1 MKKILISLAA
11 IASLAMAAINLN
23 TATKEELMSLDG
35 IGSAKAD
42 AIIEYRKANKFN
54 SIDDLKN
61 VNGIGD
67 KTFDNL
73 KGEISTTGKSEVS
86 EKVKASKKKMDEA
99 KDEMKEKISDKKD
112 KFKKK
117 ASKTK
122 EELTS
127 SKEDE
132 TGMSEKAKDE
142 KDKVVDKV
150 KEKKEKAASKAK
162 SKKEK
167 LKESCKSYFLKR
179 LDFNGKLYKTIV
191 INGEFFYYNEKR
203 DDLDDFDGY
212 KY

>member
-1 MKKILISLAA
+1 MTKILLSLAA
-11 IASLAMAAINLN
+11 VASFALAAINLN

-86 EKVKASKKKMDEA
+86 EKAKASKKKMGDA
-99 KDEMKEKISDKKD
+99 KDEMKDKLSDKKD
-112 KFKKK
+112 KLKNK

-122 EELTS
+122 DELGS
-127 SKEDE
+127 STKDE
-132 TGMSEKAKDE
+132 NNMSENA
-142 KDKVVDKV
+142 
-150 KEKKEKAASKAK
+150 KEKKEMLSDKVKDKKEKAISKAK
-162 SKKEK
+162 SKKEE
-167 LKESCKSYFLKR
+167 LKEKL
-179 LDFNGKLYKTIV
+179 GK
-191 INGEFFYYNEKR
+191 
-203 DDLDDFDGY
+203 
-212 KY
+212 

>member
-1 MKKILISLAA
+1 MEMKKILISLAA

-86 EKVKASKKKMDEA
+86 EKAKAGKKKMDEA

-127 SKEDE
+127 NKEDE
-132 TGMSEKAKDE
+132 TSVSE

-167 LKESCKSYFLKR
+167 LKE
-179 LDFNGKLYKTIV
+179 KL
-191 INGEFFYYNEKR
+191 EK
-203 DDLDDFDGY
+203 
-212 KY
+212 

>member
-86 EKVKASKKKMDEA
+86 EKA
-99 KDEMKEKISDKKD
+99 KDEIKEKISDKKD

-122 EELTS
+122 EELNS
-127 SKEDE
+127 NKEDE
-132 TGMSEKAKDE
+132 TSISEKAKDE

-167 LKESCKSYFLKR
+167 LKE
-179 LDFNGKLYKTIV
+179 KL
-191 INGEFFYYNEKR
+191 EK
-203 DDLDDFDGY
+203 
-212 KY
+212 

>member
-86 EKVKASKKKMDEA
+86 EKAKASKKKMDEV
-99 KDEMKEKISDKKD
+99 KDEMKDKISDKKD

-132 TGMSEKAKDE
+132 TSMGEKTKDE

-167 LKESCKSYFLKR
+167 LKE
-179 LDFNGKLYKTIV
+179 KL
-191 INGEFFYYNEKR
+191 EK
-203 DDLDDFDGY
+203 
-212 KY
+212 

>member
-86 EKVKASKKKMDEA
+86 EKAKAGKKKMDEA

-122 EELTS
+122 E
-127 SKEDE
+127 DE
-132 TGMSEKAKDE
+132 TSMSEKAKGE

-150 KEKKEKAASKAK
+150 KEKKEKAALKAK

-167 LKESCKSYFLKR
+167 LKEK
-179 LDFNGKLYKTIV
+179 LDK
-191 INGEFFYYNEKR
+191 
-203 DDLDDFDGY
+203 
-212 KY
+212 

>member
-1 MKKILISLAA
+1 MKKILVSLAA

-86 EKVKASKKKMDEA
+86 EKAKASKKKIDEA

-117 ASKTK
+117 ASK
-122 EELTS
+122 

-132 TGMSEKAKDE
+132 TSISEKAKDE

-150 KEKKEKAASKAK
+150 KEKKEKTASKAK

-167 LKESCKSYFLKR
+167 LKE
-179 LDFNGKLYKTIV
+179 KL
-191 INGEFFYYNEKR
+191 EK
-203 DDLDDFDGY
+203 
-212 KY
+212 

>member
-86 EKVKASKKKMDEA
+86 EKAKASKKKMDEA

-127 SKEDE
+127 NKEDE
-132 TGMSEKAKDE
+132 TSVSEKAKDE

-150 KEKKEKAASKAK
+150 KDKKEKAVSKAK

-167 LKESCKSYFLKR
+167 LKE
-179 LDFNGKLYKTIV
+179 KL
-191 INGEFFYYNEKR
+191 EK
-203 DDLDDFDGY
+203 
-212 KY
+212 

>member
-1 MKKILISLAA
+1 MTKILLSLAA
-11 IASLAMAAINLN
+11 VASLAMAVINLN

-86 EKVKASKKKMDEA
+86 EKAKASKKKMGDA
-99 KDEMKEKISDKKD
+99 KDEMKDKLSDKKD
-112 KFKKK
+112 KLKNK

-122 EELTS
+122 DELGS
-127 SKEDE
+127 STKDE
-132 TGMSEKAKDE
+132 NSMSEN
-142 KDKVVDKV
+142 V
-150 KEKKEKAASKAK
+150 KEKKEKATSKAK
-162 SKKEK
+162 SKKEE
-167 LKESCKSYFLKR
+167 LKEKL
-179 LDFNGKLYKTIV
+179 GK
-191 INGEFFYYNEKR
+191 
-203 DDLDDFDGY
+203 
-212 KY
+212 

>member
-73 KGEISTTGKSEVS
+73 KGEISTTGTSEIS
-86 EKVKASKKKMDEA
+86 EKAKAGKKKMDEA

-132 TGMSEKAKDE
+132 TSMSEKAKDE

-167 LKESCKSYFLKR
+167 LKE
-179 LDFNGKLYKTIV
+179 KL
-191 INGEFFYYNEKR
+191 EK
-203 DDLDDFDGY
+203 
-212 KY
+212 

>member
-86 EKVKASKKKMDEA
+86 EKAKAGKKKMDET
-99 KDEMKEKISDKKD
+99 KDEKISDKKD

-132 TGMSEKAKDE
+132 TSISEKAKDE
-142 KDKVVDKV
+142 KDKVVNKI
-150 KEKKEKAASKAK
+150 KEKKEKTASKAK

-167 LKESCKSYFLKR
+167 LKE
-179 LDFNGKLYKTIV
+179 KL
-191 INGEFFYYNEKR
+191 EK
-203 DDLDDFDGY
+203 
-212 KY
+212 

>member
-86 EKVKASKKKMDEA
+86 EKAKASKKKMDEA
-99 KDEMKEKISDKKD
+99 KDEMKEKSLIKKINL
-112 KFKKK
+112 KRK
-117 ASKTK
+117 
-122 EELTS
+122 LL
-127 SKEDE
+127 
-132 TGMSEKAKDE
+132 
-142 KDKVVDKV
+142 
-150 KEKKEKAASKAK
+150 
-162 SKKEK
+162 K
-167 LKESCKSYFLKR
+167 LKKS
-179 LDFNGKLYKTIV
+179 
-191 INGEFFYYNEKR
+191 
-203 DDLDDFDGY
+203 
-212 KY
+212 

>member
-73 KGEISTTGKSEVS
+73 KGEISTTGKSEIS
-86 EKVKASKKKMDEA
+86 EKAKAGKKKMDEA

-122 EELTS
+122 EELNS

-132 TGMSEKAKDE
+132 TSMSEKAKDE
-142 KDKVVDKV
+142 KDKV

-167 LKESCKSYFLKR
+167 LKE
-179 LDFNGKLYKTIV
+179 KL
-191 INGEFFYYNEKR
+191 EK
-203 DDLDDFDGY
+203 
-212 KY
+212 

>member
-86 EKVKASKKKMDEA
+86 EKAKAGKKKRDET
-99 KDEMKEKISDKKD
+99 KDEKISDKKD

-132 TGMSEKAKDE
+132 TSMSEKAKDE

-167 LKESCKSYFLKR
+167 LKE
-179 LDFNGKLYKTIV
+179 KL
-191 INGEFFYYNEKR
+191 EK
-203 DDLDDFDGY
+203 
-212 KY
+212 